1 MDPLLK
7 ILLPV
12 SDLTRDKHQEQIH
25 FLTENM
31 DQASWEYKILQLAKS
46 FQKIL
51 IL

>member
-12 SDLTRDKHQEQIH
+12 SDHTKDKHQEQNH

-31 DQASWEYKILQLAKS
+31 DQVNWDYKILQSAKS
-46 FQKIL
+46 SQKIL